1 MNNAEIVYR
10 ERKYSEKCWTHDIG
24 TSVEASGLEA
34 ARLTDAIA
42 NPALGVNWAIVE
54 KWDEKTRY
62 QLKTEPEAKRLYEAV
77 TRNIDGVLPWIR
89 IRW

>member
-1 MNNAEIVYR
+1 VWTLND
-10 ERKYSEKCWTHDIG
+10 SEKCWTHDIG
-24 TSVEASGLEA
+24 TLVEASGLEA
-34 ARLTDAIA
+34 ARLADAIA

-77 TRNIDGVLPWIR
+77 THNIDGVLSWIR